1 MYGHYILDIIV
12 DDTAL
17 VEEFDAGEEGAEP
30 FLRVR
35 LGDFDC
41 NEAGMICPVW

>member
-1 MYGHYILDIIV
+1 MRMRHLLDV
-12 DDTAL
+12 VVHDTAL
-17 VEEFDAGEEGAEP
+17 VEELDPREEGAEP